1 MGLIF
6 KRIDGKWIFL
16 ASVGFLYLILAFFDF
31 TIIKSSVLFFFALV
45 LKILPVFLTVFFLMF
60 LMRIFI
66 GPKRMVKYLGEGT
79 GLKGWMIAIGGGILS
94 SGPIYMWYPLL
105 ADMQSEGMK
114 KSLIA
119 VFIYNRAIKLPLL
132 PLMVYYFG
140 LPFTVTLAF
149 YIIVFSVIG
158 GILVGRYVDR

>member
-1 MGLIF
+1 MGLVSKKIE
-6 KRIDGKWIFL
+6 GKWIFL
-16 ASVGFLYLILAFFDF
+16 AAVVFLYFLLAFFDF
-31 TIIKSSVLFFFALV
+31 SLIKDSVLFFFSLV

-66 GPKRMVKYLGEGT
+66 GPKRIIKYLGEGT
-79 GLKGWMIAIGGGILS
+79 GLGGWLIAIGGGILS

-105 ADMQSEGMK
+105 ADMQAEGMK

-119 VFIYNRAIKLPLL
+119 AFMYNRAVKLPLL

-140 LPFTVTLAF
+140 LPFTVILTF
-149 YIIVFSVIG
+149 YMIVFSVISG
-158 GILVGRYVDR
+158 VLIGRFVK

>member
-6 KRIDGKWIFL
+6 KKIEGKWIFL
-16 ASVGFLYLILAFFDF
+16 AAVGFLYLILAFFDF

-60 LMRIFI
+60 FIRIFI
-66 GPKRMVKYLGEGT
+66 GPKRMLKYLGEGT

-140 LPFTVTLAF
+140 LPFTVTLTF